1 MLFSWSQNR
10 DQGARSL
17 QGNVAMAKPDPKME
31 IVTVFESDDWVA
43 FELAKAALDEAGV
56 EYLARED
63 MPAGFGF
70 SPILH
75 PMRRILMPAYRKE
88 EALEL
93 IAGAEAEA
101 DSGEGEDV

>member
-1 MLFSWSQNR
+1 MTNQ
-10 DQGARSL
+10 
-17 QGNVAMAKPDPKME
+17 DPKLE

-56 EYLARED
+56 EYLAREE

-70 SPILH
+70 SPILN
-75 PMRRILMPAYRKE
+75 PLRRILMPAYRKD

-93 IAGAEAEA
+93 IAGTREGA
-101 DSGEGEDV
+101 DSGEDT

>member
-1 MLFSWSQNR
+1 MTKQ
-10 DQGARSL
+10 
-17 QGNVAMAKPDPKME
+17 DPKLE

-56 EYLARED
+56 EYLAREE

-70 SPILH
+70 SPILN
-75 PMRRILMPAYRKE
+75 PLRRILMPAYRKD

-93 IAGAEAEA
+93 IAGTGKGA
-101 DSGEGEDV
+101 DSGEDT